1 MAYQKLQVSS
11 ALDVIPSNT
20 VDIPNPTSAVSILQH
35 QLLHTGTAQCF
46 NGTTTMLDLSSNFLY
61 AGGVGPPLGIQA
73 GDIVIN
79 TVTGASATATETP
92 TISGFALVLSA
103 CLFPTFPDTGEA
115 YKITRPDNK
124 VRVDFGDAT
133 QVSGVGN
140 ESTLYDNTAG
150 KAFLTTVD
158 VGDRVRN
165 IDTGLAASVVTVD
178 SNSVLTLDAS
188 IMPSN
193 AGPAQ
198 NYDILQVAPI
208 ANITA
213 GDFAASGTLTL
224 VPGALASEAGILPG
238 AIVYNT
244 GGSVAY
250 TITSVVSDT
259 ELAISPATV
268 AGATDVF
275 QIYNE
280 ATDAAVL
287 YSGGAAQ
294 NIKLTMASN
303 TVDTFKGVPTGAYLP
318 LQVKRVWGT
327 SSAPTD
333 IIALW

>member
-20 VDIPNPTSAVSILQH
+20 VDIPNPTSAVSIQQH
-35 QLLHTGTAQCF
+35 QLLHTGTAQCLTD
-46 NGTTTMLDLSSNFLY
+46 GVTMFDLSSNFFY
-61 AGGVGPPLGIQA
+61 AGGPGTPLGIQA
-73 GDIVIN
+73 GDIVTN
-79 TVTGASATATETP
+79 TDTGVSATVTETP
-92 TISGFALVLSA
+92 TISYFALTLSPS
-103 CLFPTFPDTGEA
+103 CPFPVPPASGEA

-124 VRVDFGDAT
+124 VRVDFGDAVQHIT
-133 QVSGVGN
+133 SEV
-140 ESTLYDNTAG
+140 TLYDNTAG
-150 KAFLTTVD
+150 KAFVTTVS
-158 VGDRVRN
+158 VGDRVIN
-165 IDTGLAASVVTVD
+165 IDTGLAASVVSVD
-178 SNSVLTLDAS
+178 NDSLLTLDAS
-188 IMPSN
+188 IMPGT

-208 ANITA
+208 ANIAA
-213 GDFAASGTLTL
+213 GDFSVSGVLTL
-224 VPGALASEAGILPG
+224 VPGALASEVGILPG

-244 GGSVAY
+244 GGSIAY

-259 ELAISPATV
+259 ELAISPATP
-268 AGATDVF
+268 AGAADAF

>member
-20 VDIPNPTSAVSILQH
+20 VDIPNPTSALTIKQE
-35 QLLHTGTAQCF
+35 TMTASGS
-46 NGTTTMLDLSSNFLY
+46 NGTTIAGLEALFDLVATTPFINVL
-61 AGGVGPPLGIQA
+61 VGDKVTNLTTLETA
-73 GDIVIN
+73 
-79 TVTGASATATETP
+79 TVTVAGIAPAYQLVQLSK
-92 TISGFALVLSA
+92 TI
-103 CLFPTFPDTGEA
+103 FPDILVDP
-115 YKITRPDNK
+115 YKICSP
-124 VRVDFGDAT
+124 A
-133 QVSGVGN
+133 
-140 ESTLYDNTAG
+140 L
-150 KAFLTTVD
+150 LD
-158 VGDRVRN
+158 VK
-165 IDTGLAASVVTVD
+165 
-178 SNSVLTLDAS
+178 
-188 IMPSN
+188 
-193 AGPAQ
+193 
-198 NYDILQVAPI
+198 
-208 ANITA
+208 A
-213 GDFAASGTLTL
+213 GDFSVAGTLTL
-224 VPGALASEAGILPG
+224 PICSLATTAGILPG

-244 GGSVAY
+244 DGSIAY

-259 ELAISPATV
+259 ELAISPATA
-268 AGATDVF
+268 AGATDAF

>member
-20 VDIPNPTSAVSILQH
+20 VDIPNPTSAVSIQQH
-35 QLLHTGTAQCF
+35 QLLHTGTAQCLP
-46 NGTTTMLDLSSNFLY
+46 GDDIMLDLSSNFLY
-61 AGGVGPPLGIQA
+61 AGAVGPPLGIQA
-73 GDIVIN
+73 GDIVTN
-79 TVTGASATATETP
+79 TDTGVSVTVTETP
-92 TISGFALVLSA
+92 TISYFALTLSS
-103 CLFPTFPDTGEA
+103 CPFPESPATGEA

-133 QVSGVGN
+133 QLTGN
-140 ESTLYDNTAG
+140 ELTLYDNTVG
-150 KAFLTTVD
+150 KAFSTTVD

-165 IDTGLAASVVTVD
+165 IDTGLAASVVNVD
-178 SNSVLTLDAS
+178 SDSVLTLDAS

-193 AGPAQ
+193 ASPAQ

-213 GDFAASGTLTL
+213 GDFTASGTLTL

-259 ELAISPATV
+259 ELAISPATT

-287 YSGGAAQ
+287 YSGGTTQ

-303 TVDTFKGVPTGAYLP
+303 TVDIFKGIPTGAYLP

>member
-20 VDIPNPTSAVSILQH
+20 VDIPNPTSALTIMQE
-35 QLLHTGTAQCF
+35 TKTAEGAAGTS
-46 NGTTTMLDLSSNFLY
+46 L
-61 AGGVGPPLGIQA
+61 LGISVIIDFSTTPFINVEV
-73 GDIVIN
+73 GDKLTNLTTLETAIVTIAPVAPYN
-79 TVTGASATATETP
+79 GLFIDKDIMPTSPGSAP
-92 TISGFALVLSA
+92 
-103 CLFPTFPDTGEA
+103 
-115 YKITRPDNK
+115 YKICSPTLLK
-124 VRVDFGDAT
+124 V
-133 QVSGVGN
+133 S
-140 ESTLYDNTAG
+140 S
-150 KAFLTTVD
+150 
-158 VGDRVRN
+158 
-165 IDTGLAASVVTVD
+165 
-178 SNSVLTLDAS
+178 
-188 IMPSN
+188 
-193 AGPAQ
+193 
-198 NYDILQVAPI
+198 
-208 ANITA
+208 
-213 GDFAASGTLTL
+213 GDFSVAGTLTL
-224 VPGALASEAGILPG
+224 PVCSLATTAGILPG

-250 TITSVVSDT
+250 TITSVVSAT
-259 ELAISPATV
+259 ELAISPVTA
-268 AGATDVF
+268 AGATDAF

>member
-20 VDIPNPTSAVSILQH
+20 VDIPNPTSALTIMQETKTAEGTSGTTLG
-35 QLLHTGTAQCF
+35 GTALLYDLTPGANPF
-46 NGTTTMLDLSSNFLY
+46 INVLVGDKVTNLTTL
-61 AGGVGPPLGIQA
+61 
-73 GDIVIN
+73 
-79 TVTGASATATETP
+79 ET
-92 TISGFALVLSA
+92 ALVIGAASPPAYAAVFLNKSI
-103 CLFPTFPDTGEA
+103 FPNYTAVDP
-115 YKITRPDNK
+115 YKVCSPALLNI
-124 VRVDFGDAT
+124 
-133 QVSGVGN
+133 VSG
-140 ESTLYDNTAG
+140 D
-150 KAFLTTVD
+150 F
-158 VGDRVRN
+158 
-165 IDTGLAASVVTVD
+165 SV
-178 SNSVLTLDAS
+178 A
-188 IMPSN
+188 
-193 AGPAQ
+193 
-198 NYDILQVAPI
+198 
-208 ANITA
+208 
-213 GDFAASGTLTL
+213 GTLTL
-224 VPGALASEAGILPG
+224 PACSLATTAGVLPG

-259 ELAISPATV
+259 ELAISPATP
-268 AGATDVF
+268 AGTTDAF

>member
-46 NGTTTMLDLSSNFLY
+46 DGTTMLDLSSNFLY
-61 AGGVGPPLGIQA
+61 AGGAGPPLGIQA
-73 GDIVIN
+73 GDIVTN
-79 TVTGASATATETP
+79 TVTGVSVTVTETP
-92 TISGFALVLSA
+92 TISGFALALSS
-103 CLFPTFPDTGEA
+103 CPFPVFPATGEA

-133 QVSGVGN
+133 QLITS
-140 ESTLYDNTAG
+140 ESTLYDNTVG

-178 SNSVLTLDAS
+178 SDSVLTLDAS

-213 GDFAASGTLTL
+213 GDFTAAGTLTL

-259 ELAISPATV
+259 ELAISPATA

-287 YSGGAAQ
+287 YSGGTTQ

-303 TVDTFKGVPTGAYLP
+303 TVDIFKGIPTGAYLP

>member
-20 VDIPNPTSAVSILQH
+20 VDIPNPTSALTIKQETLTAEGTSGTTIA
-35 QLLHTGTAQCF
+35 GTANLF
-46 NGTTTMLDLSSNFLY
+46 DLVVTTPFINVL
-61 AGGVGPPLGIQA
+61 VGDKVTNLTTLETA
-73 GDIVIN
+73 
-79 TVTGASATATETP
+79 TVTVA
-92 TISGFALVLSA
+92 GFAPSYQLIQLSK
-103 CLFPTFPDTGEA
+103 TIFPDNPSVA
-115 YKITRPDNK
+115 PYKVCSPTLLD
-124 VRVDFGDAT
+124 V
-133 QVSGVGN
+133 VSG
-140 ESTLYDNTAG
+140 D
-150 KAFLTTVD
+150 F
-158 VGDRVRN
+158 
-165 IDTGLAASVVTVD
+165 SV
-178 SNSVLTLDAS
+178 A
-188 IMPSN
+188 
-193 AGPAQ
+193 
-198 NYDILQVAPI
+198 
-208 ANITA
+208 
-213 GDFAASGTLTL
+213 GTLTL
-224 VPGALASEAGILPG
+224 PACSLATTAGILPG

-259 ELAISPATV
+259 ELAISPATA
-268 AGATDVF
+268 AGATDAF